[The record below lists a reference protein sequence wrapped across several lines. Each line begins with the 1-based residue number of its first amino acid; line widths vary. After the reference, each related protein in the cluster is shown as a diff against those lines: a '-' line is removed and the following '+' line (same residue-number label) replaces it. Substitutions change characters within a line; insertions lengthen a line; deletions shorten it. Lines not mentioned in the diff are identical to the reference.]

1 MTQPHLIIAPS
12 MLASDFSRTREEV
25 STIADSGAGWV
36 HLDVM
41 DGSFVPNISFGP
53 KFIADLRAHSNL
65 PFDAHLMIEQPER
78 YIDEFARA
86 GCDYITVHSEATI
99 HLHRTLSLIT
109 DTGVKSG
116 LSLIPSAPVSSI
128 GEVLEMVDLVLVM
141 SVNPG
146 FGGQSLIPSTLKKI
160 EELAAIRKRE
170 GYHYLISVDGGV
182 NLNTVEE
189 VVRRGADVVVAGSAF
204 FNAPDRARFVTEMQR
219 LGRR

>member
-1 MTQPHLIIAPS
+1 MTMTQPHLIIAPS

-116 LSLIPSAPVSSI
+116 LSLIPDRKSTRLNSS
-128 GEVLEMVDLVLVM
+128 
-141 SVNPG
+141 
-146 FGGQSLIPSTLKKI
+146 
-160 EELAAIRKRE
+160 
-170 GYHYLISVDGGV
+170 H
-182 NLNTVEE
+182 
-189 VVRRGADVVVAGSAF
+189 
-204 FNAPDRARFVTEMQR
+204 
-219 LGRR
+219 

>member
-189 VVRRGADVVVAGSAF
+189 VARRGADVVVAGSAF

-219 LGRR
+219 IGRR

>member
-204 FNAPDRARFVTEMQR
+204 FNAPDRTRFVTEMQR